1 MNTAA
6 TPSSGHDG
14 SPEPKLK
21 PMKSTYSIHQN
32 GSSRS
37 FPDSHPFLQGGV
49 TGADIAVLVGEP
61 RLDRSMTAR
70 TAVLV
75 ELGVE
80 CLSVHTGGC
89 DEPESSNVVGF
100 ARWRL
105 GNNETSNLVELVVEP
120 GTRKSAVDAAR
131 TLFEEAGFAV
141 SVCAD
146 RMGRIVDRL
155 MRPQFNLA
163 LRAVDDGLATPKDL
177 EQCLKLGLGY
187 RNGLLEPLLAS
198 GLEHH
203 YGITRAL
210 FETYGQAQY
219 APARRAVV
227 EHERALRKL
236 AE

>member
-1 MNTAA
+1 MEQA
-6 TPSSGHDG
+6 TGNQ
-14 SPEPKLK
+14 
-21 PMKSTYSIHQN
+21 MKHSYSIHST

-37 FPDSHPFLQGGV
+37 FPDGHPFLQGGV
-49 TGADIAVLVGEP
+49 ADAEIAVLVGQPSTDVNAMPE
-61 RLDRSMTAR
+61 RL
-70 TAVLV
+70 AVLV

-89 DEPESSNVVGF
+89 EQPESSNVVGF

-105 GNNETSNLVELVVEP
+105 GNNEASNLVELVAEV
-120 GTRKSAVDAAR
+120 GTKQAAVAAAR
-131 TLFEEAGFAV
+131 ALFEAAGFDV
-141 SVCAD
+141 STCAD
-146 RMGRIVDRL
+146 RAGRIVDRL

-163 LRAVDDGLATPKDL
+163 LRAVDDGLASPADL

-187 RNGLLEPLLAS
+187 RNGVLEPLLAS

-203 YGITRAL
+203 YDITSAL

-227 EHERALRKL
+227 AHARRARK
-236 AE
+236 ASR

>member
-1 MNTAA
+1 
-6 TPSSGHDG
+6 
-14 SPEPKLK
+14 
-21 PMKSTYSIHQN
+21 MKSTYSIHQN

-49 TGADIAVLVGEP
+49 ADAEVVVLVGEP
-61 RLDRSMTAR
+61 SMDVLTMPER
-70 TAVLV
+70 QAVLV

-89 DEPESSNVVGF
+89 EETESSNIVGF

-105 GNNETSNLVELVVEP
+105 GSNEPSNLVELVAER
-120 GTRKSAVDAAR
+120 GTKQSAVAAAR
-131 TLFEEAGFAV
+131 ALFEQAGFDV
-141 SVCAD
+141 SVCGD

-163 LRAVDDGLATPKDL
+163 LRAVDDGLASPKDL

-187 RNGLLEPLLAS
+187 RNGLLEPLMAS

-203 YGITRAL
+203 YKITSAL

-227 EHERALRKL
+227 EHTRQQRK
-236 AE
+236 AGK

>member
-1 MNTAA
+1 
-6 TPSSGHDG
+6 
-14 SPEPKLK
+14 
-21 PMKSTYSIHQN
+21 MKSTYSIHPN
-32 GSSRS
+32 GNSRS
-37 FPDSHPFLQGGV
+37 FPDPHPFLQGAV
-49 TGADIAVLVGEP
+49 ADGEIAVLLGTPGTDV
-61 RLDRSMTAR
+61 RSLPQRM
-70 TAVLV
+70 AVLV

-105 GNNETSNLVELVVEP
+105 GTNVPSNLVELVVEP
-120 GTRKSAVDAAR
+120 GTKHAAVAAAR
-131 TLFEEAGFAV
+131 ALFEEAGFAV

-163 LRAVDDGLATPKDL
+163 LRAVDDGLASPADL

-203 YGITRAL
+203 YQITSAL
-210 FETYGQAQY
+210 FETYGQTQY

-227 EHERALRKL
+227 AHTRQERKITR
-236 AE
+236 

>member
-1 MNTAA
+1 MTAKPMNTKY
-6 TPSSGHDG
+6 T
-14 SPEPKLK
+14 L
-21 PMKSTYSIHQN
+21 HQR
-32 GSSRS
+32 GTSRS
-37 FPDSHPFLQGGV
+37 FPDANPFLKGG
-49 TGADIAVLVGEP
+49 TADAEIAVLVGEIP
-61 RLDRSMTAR
+61 QELPSLAGHV
-70 TAVLV
+70 AVLV

-80 CLSVHTGGC
+80 CLAVHTGGC

-105 GNNETSNLVELVVEP
+105 GRNEPSDLVELVAEP
-120 GTRKSAVDAAR
+120 GCKASAVAAAR
-131 TLFEEAGFAV
+131 ALFEEAGFEV

-163 LRAVDDGLATPKDL
+163 LRAVDDGLASPKDL

-203 YGITRAL
+203 YQVTSAL
-210 FETYGQAQY
+210 FETYGHAMY

-227 EHERALRKL
+227 EHTRRSGKAR
-236 AE
+236 